1 MEKHNIRPYARLLTM
16 LGDQLIKN
24 ETIALTELV
33 KNAYDADADVCR
45 VKFINFNCDST
56 NNSESIIEISDNGYG
71 MSKDII
77 TKHFLNPA
85 TPIKKS
91 GKELRKSKK
100 GRICQGEKGIG
111 RFSML
116 KLGKKVTVYSKEPE
130 CAVVHSIK
138 FDFGDYDEEFL
149 FRNGIS
155 EEIFLDQIEIQYD
168 ECVISSF
175 DSTSLIAESQ
185 HGTVIRIE
193 QLKGEWN
200 QNKIDEFKKD
210 MVRFSPFEIDDNSI
224 VNNMDFNTD
233 IYINGEQD
241 NYKKSAIKKIEDII
255 YNKALYKVSGRYDE
269 KNKRISFSYIEA
281 NDVKSTVVVY
291 LSDNAPEDR
300 NSIDFKGIR
309 FYDAEVRKYFDGG
322 STTSCGDFSYEFYI
336 FDFEAK
342 PNEFFGLSKED
353 KEVVRDHRIF
363 LYRDNV
369 RVQPYGAPN
378 DDWLQIDRTRAKD
391 KAGNM
396 FSNDQIVG
404 QIKITKANNKNLKDK
419 TSREGIIEDT
429 IAFEQLSKLVKALL
443 SFLRI
448 KIYQRYKA
456 REIAKKEVK
465 SLAAEKQTRSDDIK
479 SLREECKGNEFAL
492 RKLDAI
498 EASIDKQERV
508 YTQRIDVV
516 EQLAGVGIS
525 VETASHDIMLS
536 IDKLRDVVHQIHIN
550 SEDNLVWDR
559 EKIYNDSE
567 NAENLTSLIY
577 MKMKDLQQIFVSSKQ
592 RPRPINVE
600 DVIKKIESIY
610 SKAYRER
617 NIKVEYVKIGNSPVK
632 AKTIDAVL
640 FQVFIN
646 LFDNSLYWLQFIN
659 RERKVVIYL
668 DGNLQRVIFAD
679 NGIGIAV
686 EDAPYIFEAFY
697 SGKGEEGRGLGLYI
711 AKKLL
716 NRYSYDMDVI
726 INDYDKKE
734 CGANFSVE
742 FTTDENLGV

>member
-224 VNNMDFNTD
+224 VNNMDRNTD

>member
-1 MEKHNIRPYARLLTM
+1 M

>member
-1 MEKHNIRPYARLLTM
+1 
-16 LGDQLIKN
+16 
-24 ETIALTELV
+24 
-33 KNAYDADADVCR
+33 
-45 VKFINFNCDST
+45 
-56 NNSESIIEISDNGYG
+56 
-71 MSKDII
+71 
-77 TKHFLNPA
+77 
-85 TPIKKS
+85 
-91 GKELRKSKK
+91 
-100 GRICQGEKGIG
+100 
-111 RFSML
+111 ML

>member
-45 VKFINFNCDST
+45 VKFINFNSDST
-56 NNSESIIEISDNGYG
+56 NNLESIIEISDNGYG

-85 TPIKKS
+85 TPIKKN
-91 GKELRKSKK
+91 GTELRKSKK

-149 FRNGIS
+149 FKNGIS

-168 ECVISSF
+168 ECDISSF

-185 HGTVIRIE
+185 HGTIIRIE

-200 QNKIDEFKKD
+200 QSKIDEFKKD
-210 MVRFSPFEIDDNSI
+210 MVRFSPFEIDDNTI

-233 IYINGEQD
+233 IYINGEKD

-269 KNKRISFSYIEA
+269 KNKRISFSYVEA
-281 NDVKSTVVVY
+281 NAVKNTVVVL
-291 LSDNAPEDR
+291 LSDDAPEDR

-309 FYDAEVRKYFDGG
+309 FYDAEVRKYFDDGR
-322 STTSCGDFSYEFYI
+322 TTSCGDFSYEFYI

-404 QIKITKANNKNLKDK
+404 QIKITKADNKNLKDK

-443 SFLRI
+443 SFIRI

-465 SLAAEKQTRSDDIK
+465 SLAAEKQARSDDIK
-479 SLREECKGNEFAL
+479 SLREECNGNEFAL

-498 EASIDKQERV
+498 EASINKQERV
-508 YTQRIDVV
+508 YSQRIDVV

-617 NIKVEYVKIGNSPVK
+617 NIKVEYFKIGNSPVK

-668 DGNLQRVIFAD
+668 DGNQQRVIFAD
-679 NGIGIAV
+679 NGIGIA
-686 EDAPYIFEAFY
+686 EDDAPYIFEAFY

-716 NRYSYDMDVI
+716 NRYSYDIDVI

-734 CGANFSVE
+734 SGANFSIE

>member
-45 VKFINFNCDST
+45 VKFINFNSDST

-71 MSKDII
+71 MSKDVI

-91 GKELRKSKK
+91 GKDLRKSKK

-130 CAVVHSIK
+130 CDVVHSIK

-149 FRNGIS
+149 FKNGIS

-168 ECVISSF
+168 ECDIVSF
-175 DSTSLIAESQ
+175 DSASLIAESQ
-185 HGTVIRIE
+185 HGTIIRIE

-200 QNKIDEFKKD
+200 RNKIDEFKKD

-224 VNNMDFNTD
+224 VDNMDFNTD
-233 IYINGEQD
+233 IYINDEQD

-281 NDVKSTVVVY
+281 NDVKSAVVVY
-291 LSDNAPEDR
+291 LSDDAPEDR

-404 QIKITKANNKNLKDK
+404 QIKITKADNKNLKDK

-443 SFLRI
+443 SFIRI

-465 SLAAEKQTRSDDIK
+465 SLTAEKQTRSDDIK
-479 SLREECKGNEFAL
+479 LLREECKGNEFAL

-508 YTQRIDVV
+508 YSQRIDVV

-567 NAENLTSLIY
+567 NAENLTSLVY

-600 DVIKKIESIY
+600 DVIKKIETIY
-610 SKAYRER
+610 AKAYREK

-659 RERKVVIYL
+659 RERKVVVYL
-668 DGNLQRVIFAD
+668 DGNQQRVIFAD

-734 CGANFSVE
+734 SGANFSIE

>member
-255 YNKALYKVSGRYDE
+255 YNKALYKVSRRYEE